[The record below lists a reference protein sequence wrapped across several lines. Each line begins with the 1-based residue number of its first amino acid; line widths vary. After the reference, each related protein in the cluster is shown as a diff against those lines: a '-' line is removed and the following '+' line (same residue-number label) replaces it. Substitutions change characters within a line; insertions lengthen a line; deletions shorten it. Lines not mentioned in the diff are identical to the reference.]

1 MRERRRV
8 ARTVLIVTE
17 NPGLVDRVGTLLDGD
32 EECDVS
38 FAATGDEALARIGE
52 GGVHLV
58 LYDAAVTLS
67 DGIGGILRIK
77 ERFPMLPVIPVT
89 DARRA

>member
-1 MRERRRV
+1 V
-8 ARTVLIVTE
+8 ARTVLVVTDNPCIVE
-17 NPGLVDRVGTLLDGD
+17 RVGTLLEGD

-38 FAATGDEALARIGE
+38 FAATGDEALDRIAA
-52 GGVHLV
+52 GGVHMV